1 MNDYQFIYIVIKLN
15 GWVGYSMNLGKTY
28 CGKTIKDN
36 QS

>member
-1 MNDYQFIYIVIKLN
+1 MLVITTNMNK
-15 GWVGYSMNLGKTY
+15 GKTY